1 MAFLEMKAII
11 GAILVA
17 ADEPVKLDTLAK
29 GMRVSE
35 IELEDAL
42 FEYEADLRATKQ
54 GVQVRHRDGTVRLE
68 VTPDYIDVVGRVLPK
83 WSSKDLSDAAQFTLA
98 YIAWKQPVTLSDIN
112 AQRSDTD
119 SSAAVQTLCNRGLV
133 ARAAKLGPRRQKL
146 WCTTPHFL
154 AVHRLKSIEEFRE
167 KLIKERIF
175 PTLFND
181 DDEEEGGEEL
191 EAELGGGQ
199 IAVALEDSESKE
211 Q

>member
-1 MAFLEMKAII
+1 MASLEMKAII

-17 ADEPVKLDTLAK
+17 ADEPVKLETMAK

-35 IELEDAL
+35 IEVEDAL

-68 VTPDYIDVVGRVLPK
+68 VAPDYIDVVGRVLPK
-83 WSSKDLSDAAQFTLA
+83 WSTKDLSDAAQFTLS
-98 YIAWKQPVTLSDIN
+98 YIALKQPVTLSDIN
-112 AQRSDTD
+112 TQRSDTD
-119 SSAAVQTLCNRGLV
+119 SSAVVQTLCNRGLV

-154 AVHRLKSIEEFRE
+154 AVHRLKSIEDFRE
-167 KLIKERIF
+167 KLTRERIF
-175 PTLFND
+175 PTVFND
-181 DDEEEGGEEL
+181 ADEEEGGEEL
-191 EAELGGGQ
+191 EAEMAEGR
-199 IAVALEDSESKE
+199 IAVAREDSESEE